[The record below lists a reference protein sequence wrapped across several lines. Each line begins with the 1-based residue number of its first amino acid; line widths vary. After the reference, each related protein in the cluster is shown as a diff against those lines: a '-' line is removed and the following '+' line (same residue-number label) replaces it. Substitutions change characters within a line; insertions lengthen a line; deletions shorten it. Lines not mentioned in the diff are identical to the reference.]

1 MGSGDWLSPDAQLCV
16 AQVRAPLS
24 RAPPI
29 PHLALTDA
37 AGGGRGALL
46 GAQMGLGGVMGF
58 GVGGAA
64 GAMFGSYEIM
74 GCVPLPR
81 AFALPQPLRRWLC

>member
-16 AQVRAPLS
+16 AQVRAPIPRS
-24 RAPPI
+24 
-29 PHLALTDA
+29 PHLALTL
-37 AGGGRGALL
+37 GGRGALL